1 VELPLVYAGLR
12 RKERMARAKQA
23 LERVGLGER
32 MMHRP
37 SEMSGGQRQ
46 RVAVARALVTEPSIL
61 LADEPTGNLDSTTSR
76 DIMALFD
83 TLHAAGHTIVV
94 VTHEHDIAAH
104 ARRVITFRDGTIAE
118 DVTNKER
125 IH

>member
-1 VELPLVYAGLR
+1 
-12 RKERMARAKQA
+12 
-23 LERVGLGER
+23 LGDR

-83 TLHAAGHTIVV
+83 TLNTGGHTIVV
-94 VTHEHDIAAH
+94 VTHEQDIAAH
-104 ARRVITFRDGTIAE
+104 ARRIITFRDGMVAE
-118 DVTNKER
+118 DIVNNQRMT
-125 IH
+125 H